1 MESRGE
7 VEEGEKNGKKNGE
20 KGWRGS
26 EILRKNLARTL
37 SRTMEYAVYLGN
49 SFSSL
54 LSAFPIFFFLLLSR
68 TSISER
74 LKSVCT
80 FESRDSRSFFF
91 LFETR
96 ERRVGVKIPWGR
108 KEGGFFFS
116 YRRG

>member
-7 VEEGEKNGKKNGE
+7 VEEKNGKKNGE